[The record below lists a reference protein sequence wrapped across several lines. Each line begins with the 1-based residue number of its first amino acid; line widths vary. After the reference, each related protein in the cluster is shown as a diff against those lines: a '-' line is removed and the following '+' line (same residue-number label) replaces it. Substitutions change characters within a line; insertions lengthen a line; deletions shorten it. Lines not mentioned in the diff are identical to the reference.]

1 MVSLSSTF
9 DKVSDER
16 SPKNTFCLL
25 GHKEAE
31 EEFLH
36 NFNSGHLHH
45 AWLISGPKG
54 IGKATFAYRVIRYI
68 FSLANSSLIKD
79 LNIDLNLDASNV
91 KEEEIDFSDDYSSDT
106 EELDI
111 DDTFDYQ
118 SVSSK
123 SINLGIQNKDI
134 IDSIDDSPLKISP
147 SNPICERLIYGGIAD
162 LKIIEREYSDTNKT
176 KLRTEILVK
185 QIRELKEFFSK
196 TSSEGGYRIA
206 LIDSVDDLNT
216 NSANAL
222 LKILEEAPAKSL
234 LLLIC
239 NNYEN
244 VIDTI
249 KSRCRLLKLKP
260 LNDENMNILL
270 KDYING
276 IQDEDVKTLTYL
288 SDGSIGNALEFYHN
302 DGINILK
309 SFYDIVPGVLSKDNK
324 KLTDLILLIGNS
336 DIRFNIFKQIYIK
349 FLDNI
354 IKEKSNI
361 KISFTSSKEENVIKL
376 CSNAIL
382 NTDKIFKIREDA
394 LSLFELVSVLNLDY
408 TAVIFSVFERLKNA
422 YR

>member
-1 MVSLSSTF
+1 MASLSSTF
-9 DKVSDER
+9 DKVSDEI

-68 FSLANSSLIKD
+68 FSLSNSSLIKD

-118 SVSSK
+118 SVSLK

-185 QIRELKEFFSK
+185 QISQDDG
-196 TSSEGGYRIA
+196 GGYA
-206 LIDSVDDLNT
+206 
-216 NSANAL
+216 
-222 LKILEEAPAKSL
+222 
-234 LLLIC
+234 
-239 NNYEN
+239 
-244 VIDTI
+244 
-249 KSRCRLLKLKP
+249 
-260 LNDENMNILL
+260 
-270 KDYING
+270 
-276 IQDEDVKTLTYL
+276 
-288 SDGSIGNALEFYHN
+288 
-302 DGINILK
+302 
-309 SFYDIVPGVLSKDNK
+309 
-324 KLTDLILLIGNS
+324 
-336 DIRFNIFKQIYIK
+336 
-349 FLDNI
+349 
-354 IKEKSNI
+354 
-361 KISFTSSKEENVIKL
+361 
-376 CSNAIL
+376 
-382 NTDKIFKIREDA
+382 DKICQE
-394 LSLFELVSVLNLDY
+394 
-408 TAVIFSVFERLKNA
+408 
-422 YR
+422 

>member
-1 MVSLSSTF
+1 MVSISSTF

-68 FSLANSSLIKD
+68 FSLSNSSLIKD

-324 KLTDLILLIGNS
+324 KLTDLISLIGNS

-354 IKEKSNI
+354 IKEKFNI